1 MNHLSEAVRLTYV
14 SQAYHIS
21 GQGGQLLDDR
31 MSENLI
37 REGHVH
43 FENDERRLRANS
55 LSSHL
60 EIAVNVTN
68 EPVVAILC
76 LLNDCLCVAFKRID
90 KPYLCPR
97 VGGCDGTLPE
107 PIPMV
112 SANFLAV
119 DVCARGRTV
128 W

>member
-1 MNHLSEAVRLTYV
+1 MSHRSEAVRLTYV
-14 SQAYHIS
+14 SQAYHVS
-21 GQGGQLLDDR
+21 GQGRQLLDDR
-31 MSENLI
+31 VSENLV
-37 REGHVH
+37 RKGHVH
-43 FENDERRLRANS
+43 FENDERRLRADR

-60 EIAVNVTN
+60 EIAVDVPN

-90 KPYLCPR
+90 KPSLCPR
-97 VGGCDGTLPE
+97 AGGCDGTLPE
-107 PIPMV
+107 PIPMA

-119 DVCARGRTV
+119 DVCAGERTV